1 MDNSLISKNYFPRCL
16 FFSRIIHMQRSYI
29 CRWYKVGFSHNTGA
43 RKQNTHTHTHTHT
56 HAPNT
61 QRKITP
67 GKVSWYENK

>member
-1 MDNSLISKNYFPRCL
+1 MSFLFKNHSHAKVIYL
-16 FFSRIIHMQRSYI
+16 SI
-29 CRWYKVGFSHNTGA
+29 RWYKVGFSNNTGV